1 MARSAIDD
9 RAKSGAIRTA
19 GEKPQMTDDAKDRA
33 IAVADQIRARV
44 ETKRQTDKLTAAQ
57 RKLLEHSAKIFDE
70 PATKQDAAYLPRELV
85 QVTLPH
91 KNPGDVQQWKR
102 TNGNLTIGIQPG
114 QNFTTGKSYGYPYG
128 TIPRLLL
135 FWITTE
141 AVRTKSRRLE
151 LGNSLRSFMAELGLN
166 SSNGS
171 SGAKRS
177 DARRL
182 RDQMQRLFRARLSFQ
197 GTLERDGRQG
207 EARLDMLVVDA
218 SELWWSQKEPDQAT
232 LWGSWIE
239 LGDKFFAAISAYPVP
254 ADMRALRAWKGSA
267 LALDLY
273 AWLSYEAF
281 RPHSSGKARFEN
293 WTQLHDHLGAEYG
306 RIDNFRSAA
315 KNAIRKIKVV
325 YPGLKLGD
333 RQGGIQVLPES
344 WPAIQPRSTLING
357 TFKTL

>member
-1 MARSAIDD
+1 MN
-9 RAKSGAIRTA
+9 
-19 GEKPQMTDDAKDRA
+19 DAKDRA
-33 IAVADQIRARV
+33 IAVAELRERMEATAQRA
-44 ETKRQTDKLTAAQ
+44 TLTAAQ
-57 RKLLEHSAKIFDE
+57 RKLLDLSAKIFDE
-70 PATKQDAAYLPRELV
+70 PATRQDAAYLPRELV

-114 QNFTTGKSYGYPYG
+114 QDFIAGKSYGYPYG

-135 FWITTE
+135 FWVTTE

-151 LGNSLRSFMAELGLN
+151 LGNSLRGFMAELGLN

-197 GTLERDGRQG
+197 STPERDGRQG

-218 SELWWSQKEPDQAT
+218 TELWWSHKEPDQAA

-239 LGDKFFAAISAYPVP
+239 LGDKFFDAITAYPVP
-254 ADMRALRAWKGSA
+254 ADMRALRALKGSA

-281 RPHSSGKARFEN
+281 RAHRSRKVRFEN
-293 WTQLHDHLGAEYG
+293 WTQLHDHLGGDYA
-306 RIDNFRSAA
+306 RISNFRSKAKAA
-315 KNAIRKIKVV
+315 LRKIKTV
-325 YPGLKLGD
+325 YPGLRLGD
-333 RQGGIQVLPES
+333 RQGGIEVLPES
-344 WPAIQPRSTLING
+344 WPAIQPRDMTIDGSFRSL
-357 TFKTL
+357 

>member
-1 MARSAIDD
+1 
-9 RAKSGAIRTA
+9 
-19 GEKPQMTDDAKDRA
+19 MTDDPKSRA
-33 IAVADQIRARV
+33 IAVAELRARM
-44 ETKRQTDKLTAAQ
+44 EANTERARLTPAQ
-57 RKLLEHSAKIFDE
+57 RKLLDLSAEIFDE

-114 QNFTTGKSYGYPYG
+114 QDFITGKSYGYPYG

-141 AVRTKSRRLE
+141 AVQKKSRRLE
-151 LGNSLRSFMAELGLN
+151 LGNSLRGFMAELGLN

-182 RDQMQRLFRARLSFQ
+182 RDQMQRLFQARISFQ
-197 GTLERDGRQG
+197 GTPVRDGRPG
-207 EARLDMLVVDA
+207 EARLNMQVADA
-218 SELWWSQKEPDQAT
+218 TEFWWSHKEPDQAT
-232 LWGSWIE
+232 LWGSCIE
-239 LGDKFFAAISAYPVP
+239 VSEKFFDAITAYPVP
-254 ADMRALRAWKGSA
+254 ADMRALKALKGSA

-281 RPHSSGKARFEN
+281 RAHRSGKARFEN
-293 WTQLHDHLGAEYG
+293 WTQLHDHLGAEYVHQQH
-306 RIDNFRSAA
+306 FRA
-315 KNAIRKIKVV
+315 KAKVAIRAIKAV

-333 RQGGIQVLPES
+333 RQGGIEVLPES
-344 WPAIQPRSTLING
+344 WPAIQPRTTTIDGLFR
-357 TFKTL
+357 TM